1 MRPQCWRRLDHHP
14 IETNDTMPLISE
26 IWAGLREAGLPE
38 VMLYLADGSASRCHW
53 DDTALIG
60 ETRTAL
66 LADQDR
72 QIVRIVPVE
81 TCVGIGV
88 ASPKGIDPSGYKLF
102 VQNKLRRL
110 NGEFVDEPT
119 PEPMA
124 PPPQQTPAPVAAPA
138 PPPPIAPPIEP
149 AAAMAAKPD
158 PLTSRWGAMKP
169 AAAPARF
176 GGAAQGRA

>member
-1 MRPQCWRRLDHHP
+1 MQ
-14 IETNDTMPLISE
+14 LISE
-26 IWAGLREAGLPE
+26 IWEGLREAGLPE

-60 ETRTAL
+60 ETRAAL
-66 LADQDR
+66 LADQER

-88 ASPKGIDPSGYKLF
+88 ASPKGVDPSGYKLF

-119 PEPMA
+119 PEP
-124 PPPQQTPAPVAAPA
+124 A
-138 PPPPIAPPIEP
+138 PPPPQ
-149 AAAMAAKPD
+149 AAAAPQPVPSPTPPPPPPEPVATMAAKAD

-169 AAAPARF
+169 ATAPARF
-176 GGAAQGRA
+176 GGAAPGRS